1 LLGAGA
7 LAAARA
13 RTVHSTNSPYPEI
26 DMKNLGQ
33 MMKQAQ
39 EMQARMAEMQAKLDQ
54 VEVTGTAGGGLITVM
69 LNGKGELKRIKIDPS
84 LVDPTEVEV
93 LEDLVV
99 AAFNDGKSK
108 VEAHVAEEMAKLT
121 GGLKLPPGIKLPF

>member
-1 LLGAGA
+1 
-7 LAAARA
+7 
-13 RTVHSTNSPYPEI
+13 
-26 DMKNLGQ
+26 MKNLGQ

-39 EMQARMAEMQAKLDQ
+39 EMQAKMAEMQSKLDQ
-54 VEVTGTAGGGLITVM
+54 VEVTGSAGGGLITLT
-69 LNGKGELKRIKIDPS
+69 LNGKGELRRIKIDPS
-84 LVDPTEVEV
+84 LVDPAEVEV

-108 VEAHVAEEMAKLT
+108 VETHVAEEMAKLT

>member
-1 LLGAGA
+1 LWAGYSSVSY
-7 LAAARA
+7 L
-13 RTVHSTNSPYPEI
+13 
-26 DMKNLGQ
+26 
-33 MMKQAQ
+33 
-39 EMQARMAEMQAKLDQ
+39 
-54 VEVTGTAGGGLITVM
+54 TGFPLY
-69 LNGKGELKRIKIDPS
+69 KIKIDKS